1 MPGDRA
7 GPVQRDLPDRGEAIR
22 RGPGIGHM
30 LDIRAV
36 LIRGAGSAGL
46 VYAAGA
52 GVVFGLHVLLSRLM
66 GVEHYG
72 VYVYVLSWIN
82 ILVLFGKMG
91 LDTALLRYV
100 AAGPASRLGCPL
112 PDP

>member
-1 MPGDRA
+1 
-7 GPVQRDLPDRGEAIR
+7 
-22 RGPGIGHM
+22 M